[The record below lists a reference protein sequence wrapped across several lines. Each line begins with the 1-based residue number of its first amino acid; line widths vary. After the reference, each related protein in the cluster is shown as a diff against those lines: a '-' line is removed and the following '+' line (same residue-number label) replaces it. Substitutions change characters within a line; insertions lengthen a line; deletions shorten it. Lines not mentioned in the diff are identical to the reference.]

1 MFQFRNLQ
9 IAYLNIRLQ
18 LPIDWN
24 LTDSS
29 FIEEFQIHFAESD
42 IEIKFGDTE
51 FIPEISSKPIY
62 RDNKQFIFRVQNVM
76 YYYYGKYDV
85 IDCFDKIRDKTAY
98 FRRDGSLKDT
108 QYLTEVL
115 CKSNGKKTR
124 TVRSLLVWGGL
135 PHILADFR
143 RVILHSSF
151 LAYREKAILFTAPSG
166 TGKSTQAELWR
177 VHRPGAEVINGDR
190 SILSCDG
197 GRPFAHG
204 IPLCGTSGITKNR
217 SLPVR
222 AIVVLR
228 QGPENRIRRLGG
240 REAFSL
246 LFSECSV
253 SLWSREDTETV
264 TDLLNGIISSVPVYL
279 YACRPDASAVD
290 DLEAALDSAQ

>member
-1 MFQFRNLQ
+1 MKICFQMSDEW
-9 IAYLNIRLQ
+9 NIVQCYYGKEFL
-18 LPIDWN
+18 
-24 LTDSS
+24 DS
-29 FIEEFQIHFAESD
+29 FETAD
-42 IEIKFGDTE
+42 IEIEFRYVKKILGVPGRLIFTDNFHRVIRNDDQVYCYCGNYDECSHYENIQETAVYCQQYSLSDKGHYVTELLSRSDYKPEFTERYIFGC
-51 FIPEISSKPIY
+51 I
-62 RDNKQFIFRVQNVM
+62 
-76 YYYYGKYDV
+76 
-85 IDCFDKIRDKTAY
+85 
-98 FRRDGSLKDT
+98 
-108 QYLTEVL
+108 
-115 CKSNGKKTR
+115 
-124 TVRSLLVWGGL
+124 GL

-151 LAYREKAILFTAPSG
+151 LAYRGKAILFTAPSG

-217 SLPVR
+217 SLPIR

-290 DLEAALDSAQ
+290 DLEAALDPAQ